1 MSISKK
7 SIDEQYFM
15 IIDYS
20 FRKKDVVLG
29 RRVMVLGRR
38 IWF

>member
-20 FRKKDVVLG
+20 LRKKDVVLG